1 MLEGHGTS
9 YGGERGKEK
18 EDPVGIWKR
27 LLLVPSRFT
36 LANRTN
42 DTRRDVHLE
51 NFHLLLSSPPRWQ
64 DERNA
69 LGRNLCLISIS
80 GIPSTSL
87 SFASYLVS
95 EQTKNRTIKE
105 SYRTRSFCHERYT
118 ISSDIILH
126 AVYFTRCWV
135 SCSSKSRKDFIS
147 GVPLPVRW
155 RTLEWG
161 EFFPW
166 KGSCT
171 EIRSIDPPVFLN
183 NARINPF
190 LPLS

>member
-1 MLEGHGTS
+1 MEHLM
-9 YGGERGKEK
+9 GESVEK
-18 EDPVGIWKR
+18 RRRIPLGSENGCFSFHLD
-27 LLLVPSRFT
+27 LLWPTERTILVEM
-36 LANRTN
+36 
-42 DTRRDVHLE
+42 E

-147 GVPLPVRW
+147 AFHCPYVEEHSNEVNFFLGKEAVRKF
-155 RTLEWG
+155 G
-161 EFFPW
+161 
-166 KGSCT
+166 
-171 EIRSIDPPVFLN
+171 RSIHQCF
-183 NARINPF
+183 
-190 LPLS
+190 